1 MSEVTP
7 HSQPSAQARS
17 GLYRLLAAA
26 LCTAIL
32 ACALAVN
39 ALAQDSRQ
47 LGPWR
52 WSGVDRMVV
61 IPDIHGAYP
70 EFVKLLK
77 TTGMVDDSLNWV
89 GGSAHLV
96 SLGDLVDRGAGSR
109 DVMNLLMRLQR
120 EAPELGGQVHVVAG
134 NHDVM
139 NLVGDLR
146 YVSRAEFAAFTD
158 MEKASQREYAYSAFL
173 EQRSEAVALSFLG
186 GGITAAQRD
195 PKVQQDFDELYPA
208 GYFGHRGG
216 FAPDGTYGG
225 WLLSLPAIV
234 VINDTAFVHGG
245 LPAVAA
251 SAPLDELNA
260 LYHRDLRRFFALWQQ
275 LMDAGVLTQDSIQT
289 NLELAQSA
297 LRIADPSQCPPDQR
311 AACAR
316 ERGLA
321 TDRQRSPSPEVVAA
335 LEEILAL
342 RDSPMFGPNG
352 PLWHRGSVRCKSLLE
367 IPVLQ
372 SALDN
377 LGAARVVVGH
387 TPTADRRVHKLR
399 NDRLVMLDTGMLV
412 GSYQGR
418 PAALIIEGDTMEVQY
433 LNPTERLQPLGP
445 GGSNT
450 YPFNDDQLR
459 EALQSAE
466 ILGIDQGWFGSSSQ
480 VQLSYGGKIIDAVF
494 FPADKK
500 QSEQRE
506 LAAQRVDALL
516 GFELVPVTVPREID
530 GKPGVMQLA
539 FRNFLTESKRRR
551 QGLVASD
558 WCPLPTQRQLLA
570 VFDLLIGQEDRS
582 TTSYGYTQPQWN
594 LQATDHGDAF
604 NTLHQLPDS
613 ADELKQ
619 GLPANVRSAL
629 RELNQQNLTEVAGQ
643 QLSGAQITA
652 LLARRDAI
660 LAIMGD
666 PAA

>member
-1 MSEVTP
+1 
-7 HSQPSAQARS
+7 
-17 GLYRLLAAA
+17 
-26 LCTAIL
+26 
-32 ACALAVN
+32 
-39 ALAQDSRQ
+39 
-47 LGPWR
+47 
-52 WSGVDRMVV
+52 
-61 IPDIHGAYP
+61 
-70 EFVKLLK
+70 
-77 TTGMVDDSLNWV
+77 
-89 GGSAHLV
+89 
-96 SLGDLVDRGAGSR
+96 
-109 DVMNLLMRLQR
+109 
-120 EAPELGGQVHVVAG
+120 
-134 NHDVM
+134 M

-158 MEKASQREYAYSAFL
+158 MEEASQRENAYAAFL

-216 FAPDGTYGG
+216 FAPDGTYGD
-225 WLLSLPAIV
+225 WLLSLPAII

-245 LPAVAA
+245 LPAVAT
-251 SAPLDELNA
+251 SAPIDELNA
-260 LYHRDLRRFFALWQQ
+260 RYHRDLRRFFELWQQ

-297 LRIADPSQCPPDQR
+297 LRIADPSKCSPDQR

-342 RDSPMFGPNG
+342 SDSPMFGPNG
-352 PLWHRGSVRCKSLLE
+352 PLWYRGSVRCKSILE

-387 TPTADRRVHKLR
+387 TPTADRRVHKMR

-418 PAALIIEGDTMEVQY
+418 PAALVIEGDTMEVQY

-445 GGSNT
+445 GGSNA

-466 ILGIDQGWFGSSSQ
+466 ILGIDQGWFESSSQ

-516 GFELVPVTVPREID
+516 GFDLVPITVPREID

-539 FRNFLTESKRRR
+539 FRNFVTESKRRR

-558 WCPLPTQRQLLA
+558 WCPLPAQRKLLA
-570 VFDLLIGQEDRS
+570 VFDLLIGREDRS
-582 TTSYGYTQPQWN
+582 TSSYGYTQPQWD

-604 NTLHQLPDS
+604 NTLHQLPGS

-619 GLPANVRSAL
+619 GFPANVRAAL
-629 RELNQQNLTEVAGQ
+629 RGLNQQNLTEAAGQ
-643 QLSGAQITA
+643 HLSGAQITA

>member
-7 HSQPSAQARS
+7 HSQPSAQARN
-17 GLYRLLAAA
+17 GLYRLFAAA
-26 LCTAIL
+26 LCSAIL
-32 ACALAVN
+32 ACALSVN
-39 ALAQDSRQ
+39 ALAQDYQQ

-77 TTGMVDDSLNWV
+77 TTGIVDDSLNWV

-96 SLGDLVDRGAGSR
+96 SLGDLIDRGAGSR

-120 EAPELGGQVHVVAG
+120 EAPELGGQVHVIAG
-134 NHDVM
+134 NHEVM
-139 NLVGDLR
+139 NLTGDLR

-158 MEKASQREYAYSAFL
+158 MEIASQREYAYSAFL
-173 EQRSEAVALSFLG
+173 ERRSEAVALSFLG
-186 GGITAAQRD
+186 GGITAAERD
-195 PKVQQDFDELYPA
+195 PKVQEDFDELYPA

-216 FAPDGTYGG
+216 FAPDGTYGE

-260 LYHRDLRRFFALWQQ
+260 LYHRDLRRFFELWQQ

-297 LRIADPSQCPPDQR
+297 LRIADPSQCPSDQR

-352 PLWHRGSVRCKSLLE
+352 PLWYRGSVRCKNLLE

-418 PAALIIEGDTMEVQY
+418 PAALIIESDTMEVQY

-445 GGSNT
+445 GGSNA

-466 ILGIDQGWFGSSSQ
+466 ILGIDQGWFESSSQ

-506 LAAQRVDALL
+506 LAAQQVDALL
-516 GFELVPVTVPREID
+516 GFDLVPITVSREID

-539 FRNFLTESKRRR
+539 FRNFVTESKRRR

-558 WCPLPTQRQLLA
+558 WCPLPAQRQLLA

-619 GLPANVRSAL
+619 GIPANVRTAL
-629 RELNQQNLTEVAGQ
+629 RELNQQTLTEVAGQ